1 MPAAPFT
8 AGDADCRHIAY
19 IALGSN
25 LKQPVLQVRRA
36 WEELEKLPSTQLL
49 LRSALYRSE
58 PLGRQ
63 DQPDFINA
71 VVKIATGL
79 APHALLAALLAIEQR
94 HGRVR
99 ESLNAPRTL
108 DMDVLLYD
116 DLQYNDALL
125 TIPHPRMHLRAFVLQ
140 PLQEIAPDCV
150 IPGHGRVADLL
161 ADCTGQRLQREPD

>member
-1 MPAAPFT
+1 MPDVPLT
-8 AGDADCRHIAY
+8 AGDAGRCHIAY

-25 LKQPVLQVRRA
+25 LEQPVLQVRQA
-36 WEELEKLPSTQLL
+36 FEELEQLPFTQLL

-79 APHALLAALLAIEQR
+79 APHALLAALLAIEQH
-94 HGRVR
+94 HGRMR

-108 DMDVLLYD
+108 DMDILLYD

-125 TIPHPRMHLRAFVLQ
+125 TVPHPRMHLRAFVLQ

-150 IPGHGRVADLL
+150 IPGYGPVVDLL
-161 ADCTGQRLQREPD
+161 AICTGQRLQREPD